1 MLNFTKFS
9 STNLVRLGLTA
20 LFISSALAGCGK
32 KGTLEAPS
40 AEAKSEKKDGE
51 EKADGEKGKK
61 KQDTASSVGKGS
73 ATVIG
78 KGSGTGKIENKPSQY
93 PTGPHRPFILDGLL

>member
-1 MLNFTKFS
+1 MLNSAKFS
-9 STNLVRLGLTA
+9 SNNVVRLALTA

-40 AEAKSEKKDGE
+40 AVEKSEGG
-51 EKADGEKGKK
+51 EKADGQKGKS
-61 KQDTASSVGKGS
+61 KQDVTTAGKDGATGFGKG
-73 ATVIG
+73 G
-78 KGSGTGKIENKPSQY
+78 GSNKPNQY